1 VALIHLLFSG
11 YVAAM
16 QLRVKGVALS
26 KNGRR
31 WVELVVEL
39 ENHRGWTVL
48 QTFRDVEECRRF
60 LAEQPKGAAI
70 EWVSR

>member
-1 VALIHLLFSG
+1 VVG

-31 WVELVVEL
+31 WVEFVVEI
-39 ENHRGWTVL
+39 ENHRDWSVL
-48 QTFRDVEECRRF
+48 KTFRNIEQCRRF
-60 LAEQPKGAAI
+60 LAERPRDTAI
-70 EWVSR
+70 EWVSG